1 MLQSVAKSILRHHKM
16 TALNAGVGGI
26 FAMGT
31 YDEARQSGDG
41 VMSSVLQ
48 AGGDFA
54 GSMLMGGG
62 LYMGLQMVAGGGEAA
77 IQGYNALDQKRHQVG
92 RDMRQAAFSSAQFND
107 TEQTYTMRQAG
118 MAIARRARGNAD
130 LVQLGNEAKFMAK

>member
-1 MLQSVAKSILRHHKM
+1 MLSSIAKNILRHHKM
-16 TALNAGVGGI
+16 TAFNATIGGV
-26 FAMGT
+26 FAAGT

-41 VMSSVLQ
+41 VASSLLQ

-54 GSMLMGGG
+54 ASMLMGGG
-62 LYMGLQMVAGGGEAA
+62 LYMGLQMVAGGGQAA

-92 RDMRQAAFSSAQFND
+92 RDMRQAAFSSAEFND